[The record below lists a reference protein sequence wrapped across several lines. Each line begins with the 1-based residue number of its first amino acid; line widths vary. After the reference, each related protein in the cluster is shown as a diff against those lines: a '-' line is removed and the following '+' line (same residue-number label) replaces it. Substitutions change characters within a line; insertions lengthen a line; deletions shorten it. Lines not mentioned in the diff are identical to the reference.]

1 MKFNLY
7 LHSVFEESSIKIA
20 LGKINKSG
28 LRGIVV
34 LDKKLKLKGVLSD
47 GDIRK
52 ALLKKI
58 SLSDKV
64 KSICNKK
71 FFCTKKIPNLK
82 DFLKEN
88 LIKKSLNFIPIVDN
102 KNRVKEIIRW
112 EEVYSKKEK
121 KIDTVPV
128 VVMAGGEGTR
138 LMPLTTILPKPL
150 IPIAGI
156 PMLEHILLKF
166 KEQSFNNFLISI
178 NYKADLIKT
187 FFVNKK
193 KYKIKFLLE
202 KKKLGTAGI
211 LGMLKKRMKTI
222 FFLANC
228 DTIYN
233 TNFSQIQNFHI
244 KNKND
249 LTLVVAKKDYKIPYG
264 VCEINSNGLLK
275 NIKEKPSFNIIVNTG
290 LYLVS
295 PKLLNLIPSN
305 KKYDMTELIKDA
317 GKKKYKISTY
327 FISNNSWT
335 DIGQKEELL
344 NAQKNY

>member
-1 MKFNLY
+1 MKFNLN
-7 LHSVFEESSIKIA
+7 LHSVFEETSLKIA
-20 LGKINKSG
+20 LSKINKSG
-28 LRGIVV
+28 LRGVVV

-58 SLSDKV
+58 NLSDKV
-64 KSICNKK
+64 KLISNKK
-71 FFCTKKIPNLK
+71 PFYTKKISSSK

-88 LIKKSLNFIPIVDN
+88 LIKKSLNFIPVVDN
-102 KNRVKEIIRW
+102 KSRVTEIIRW
-112 EEVYSKKEK
+112 EEVYRKNEK
-121 KIDTVPV
+121 KIDAVPV
-128 VVMAGGEGTR
+128 VIMAGGEGTR
-138 LMPLTTILPKPL
+138 LMPLTKILPKPL

-156 PMLEHILLKF
+156 PMLEHILLNF

-187 FFVNKK
+187 YFENKK
-193 KYKIKFLLE
+193 KYKIKFLFE

-211 LGMLKKRMKTI
+211 LRVLKKKMKTN
-222 FFLANC
+222 FFLSNC
-228 DTIYN
+228 DTLYD
-233 TNFSQIQNFHI
+233 TNFRQIQNFHI

-264 VCEINSNGLLK
+264 VCEINSNGFLK
-275 NIKEKPSFNIIVNTG
+275 NIKEKPSFNLIVNTG
-290 LYLVS
+290 LYLVN

-305 KKYDMTELIKDA
+305 KEYDMTDLIKDA

-344 NAQKNY
+344 NAQKKY

>member
-1 MKFNLY
+1 MKFNLH
-7 LHSVFEESSIKIA
+7 LHSVFEETSIKIA
-20 LGKINKSG
+20 LDKINKSG
-28 LRGIVV
+28 LRGVVV

-52 ALLKKI
+52 ALLKKTN
-58 SLSDKV
+58 LSDQV
-64 KSICNKK
+64 KSISNKK
-71 FFCTKKIPNLK
+71 PLYTKNISSLK

-102 KNRVKEIIRW
+102 KKRVKEIARW

-202 KKKLGTAGI
+202 KKKI
-211 LGMLKKRMKTI
+211 R
-222 FFLANC
+222 
-228 DTIYN
+228 Y
-233 TNFSQIQNFHI
+233 SW
-244 KNKND
+244 
-249 LTLVVAKKDYKIPYG
+249 
-264 VCEINSNGLLK
+264 NSWN
-275 NIKEKPSFNIIVNTG
+275 V
-290 LYLVS
+290 
-295 PKLLNLIPSN
+295 
-305 KKYDMTELIKDA
+305 
-317 GKKKYKISTY
+317 KKKNE
-327 FISNNSWT
+327 NNFFFSKLRYN
-335 DIGQKEELL
+335 I
-344 NAQKNY
+344 